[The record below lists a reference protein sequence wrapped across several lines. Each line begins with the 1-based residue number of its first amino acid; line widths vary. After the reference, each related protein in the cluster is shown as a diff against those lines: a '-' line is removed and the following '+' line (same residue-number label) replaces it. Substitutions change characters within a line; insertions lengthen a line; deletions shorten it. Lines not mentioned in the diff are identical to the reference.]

1 MTINKEIG
9 MKRHIRLAAAAA
21 ALSAALATGAA
32 AQQFTMKFG
41 TATPRGDQ
49 NFWMEEFKKAVEAR
63 AGGRIGI
70 KLFPA
75 SQLGAI
81 PRQIEG
87 LQLGTV
93 EAWIGPTSFLTG
105 VESRYQ
111 VMDAPGLFA
120 DWEHAQRTVTHDSF
134 RDEFL
139 NLGEK
144 KGVIGIGIYTSNPMS
159 VVSRKTAIRKVE
171 DFRGQKLRVL
181 GSALEVE
188 QMRALGAA
196 GVPMPLVETLPA
208 LQRNAIDGVRSG
220 IVVFVPFKYW
230 TVSKQLTEIG
240 DSYIVP
246 VAFVSVRW
254 WKTLPEDLRRIML
267 EEARKLDDVA
277 YKYARKQHQLFRGLW
292 TKNGGELIDFP
303 EAERKKLLELSRDV
317 GAKVAARDKGVKAAY
332 DKLVAAAGT
341 TRQ

>member
-1 MTINKEIG
+1 MKQLVRMT
-9 MKRHIRLAAAAA
+9 AAA
-21 ALSAALATGAA
+21 ALAAGLALAGTAS

-41 TATPRGDQ
+41 TATPKGDQ
-49 NFWMEEFKKAVEAR
+49 NNWMALFKKGVEAR

-70 KLFPA
+70 RLFPA

-111 VMDAPGLFA
+111 VVDAPGLFT
-120 DWEHAQRTVTHDSF
+120 DWDHAQRTVTHPSF

-139 NLGEK
+139 KLGEK
-144 KGVIGIGIYTSNPMS
+144 KGVIGIGIYTSNPMAI
-159 VVSRKTAIRKVE
+159 VSRKQPIRKVD
-171 DFRGQKLRVL
+171 DFKGQKFRVL

-188 QMRALGAA
+188 QMRKLGAA

-208 LQRNAIDGVRSG
+208 LQRGAIDGVRSG
-220 IVVFVPFKYW
+220 IVIFVPFKYW
-230 TVSKQLTEIG
+230 TINKTLTEVG
-240 DSYIVP
+240 DSFIVP
-246 VAFVSVRW
+246 VAFISVRW
-254 WKTLPEDLRRIML
+254 WKSLPNDLRQIML

-277 YKYARKQHQLFRGLW
+277 YKYARKQHQLFRNIW
-292 TKNGGELIDFP
+292 KKNGGEVLDLPAGERNKLI
-303 EAERKKLLELSRDV
+303 ELSRGV
-317 GAKVAARDKGVKAAY
+317 GAEVAGRDPGVKAAY
-332 DKLVAAAGT
+332 DKLVAAAKAAM
-341 TRQ
+341 